1 MNDRALHIADSL
13 KSAYIDFVLNTF
25 DDDVVI
31 GHEVMYGTCGRFAD
45 LVLLYKGYTYAIEI
59 KSDSDSLYRIDGQVQ
74 EYQKQFNY
82 VIVVCG
88 PKFIS
93 RLKHRLPKGVGL
105 YKVDNDSS
113 VKEVLKPH
121 RKLRLDKN
129 EMLFSVKTSY
139 LTKHAGFPTAHM
151 GADAIR
157 QKLTKKRISDVQ
169 EILYGYWRSKM
180 TPAFECFMSDRG
192 CQTIPIDLS
201 NFSTYRVMPAF

>member
-1 MNDRALHIADSL
+1 MNERAFHIADIL
-13 KSAYIDFVLNTF
+13 KSAYIDYVLNTF

-31 GHEVMYGTCGRFAD
+31 GHEVMYGSCGRIAD

-59 KSDSDSLYRIDGQVQ
+59 KSDSDSLCRIDGQVQ

-88 PKFIS
+88 TKYKS
-93 RLKHRLPKGVGL
+93 QLKQRLPKGIGL
-105 YKVDNDSS
+105 YMINSDSS
-113 VKEVLKPH
+113 VIEVLKPH

-139 LTKHAGFPTAHM
+139 LTKHADFPTAHI

-157 QKLTKKRISDVQ
+157 HEYTKKRTSYVQ
-169 EILYGYWRSKM
+169 EILYEYWRSKM

-192 CQTIPIDLS
+192 SQTIPNDLS
-201 NFSTYRVMPAF
+201 NFSTYRVVPAF